1 MRIASQLVE
10 DLRVEDDRRNARP
23 FGTRGPWLD
32 RGKMGGLIFTDRRRN
47 ERRAEDK
54 QLSSSQP
61 EDIYSN
67 QNEA

>member
-1 MRIASQLVE
+1 
-10 DLRVEDDRRNARP
+10 
-23 FGTRGPWLD
+23 
-32 RGKMGGLIFTDRRRN
+32 MGGLIFTDRRRN
-47 ERRAEDK
+47 DRRAEDK